1 MNERRKESV
10 DELRRAG
17 YSHDMEGKDSPERI
31 AALYKEKRWFR
42 RTVGFTAGLFMGL
55 IMGGG
60 AQYWRLVRLEK
71 AFPGFSATRSVT
83 VMSGPA
89 ETDALRAAILPPNV
103 LALAAQVIILICGIG
118 FLVSLVKWLLAIRH
132 RRALHAAGF
141 ASPAEARDS
150 ELEREGKGE

>member
-1 MNERRKESV
+1 
-10 DELRRAG
+10 
-17 YSHDMEGKDSPERI
+17 MEGEESPELA
-31 AALYKEKRWFR
+31 AALKKEKQWFR
-42 RTVGFTAGLFMGL
+42 GTVGFTAGSFLGV

-60 AQYWRLVRLEK
+60 APYWRLVRLEE
-71 AFPGFSATRSVT
+71 AFPGFSTTRSVT

-89 ETDALRAAILPPNV
+89 DTDALRAAILPPNV
-103 LALAAQVIILICGIG
+103 LALAALVIILICGIG